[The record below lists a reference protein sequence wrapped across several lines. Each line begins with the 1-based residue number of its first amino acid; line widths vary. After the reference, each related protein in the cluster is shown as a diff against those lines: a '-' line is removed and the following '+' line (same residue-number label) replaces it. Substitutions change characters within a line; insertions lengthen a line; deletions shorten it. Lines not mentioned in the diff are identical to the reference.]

1 MRELPMLSIPPIT
14 DERVTLYA
22 EAVGDHNPVHFDE
35 EFARS
40 AGLPTTV
47 VHGPFTTALVIDAI
61 VATVGQEA
69 LRNFDVRL
77 RAPVFRGDALT
88 VRTKDYGVEVRNQSD
103 AIVATAVVI
112 LDGDE

>member
-1 MRELPMLSIPPIT
+1 MRDLPTRSLDPIT

-35 EFARS
+35 AFARA

-47 VHGPFTTALVIDAI
+47 VHGPLTTALVIDAL
-61 VATVGQEA
+61 VSAFGQPA

-88 VRTKDYGVEVRNQSD
+88 VRKTDYGVEVRNQSD
-103 AIVATAVVI
+103 QVVGTAVVV
-112 LDGDE
+112 LEGDE